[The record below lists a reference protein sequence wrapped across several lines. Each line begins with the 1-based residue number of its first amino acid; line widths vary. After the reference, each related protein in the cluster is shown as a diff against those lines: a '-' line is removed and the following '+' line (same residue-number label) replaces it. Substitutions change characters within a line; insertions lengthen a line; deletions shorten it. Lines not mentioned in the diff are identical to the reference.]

1 MIYNLWIEDSVEWHP
16 AKLPLFISPTIHFPS
31 WVVHSHWFSLYS
43 CLLWILSLSFIFVPI
58 FIHFDLIMTL
68 RKLQNGAAKFNQN
81 NILFLNYIPMFYSEI
96 IQQLSSSTVFLS
108 IYYLFVYWFIYS
120 FIYLLFIYLILVF
133 YREWKCK

>member
-1 MIYNLWIEDSVEWHP
+1 
-16 AKLPLFISPTIHFPS
+16 
-31 WVVHSHWFSLYS
+31 
-43 CLLWILSLSFIFVPI
+43 
-58 FIHFDLIMTL
+58 MTL

-108 IYYLFVYWFIYS
+108 IYYLFVYLFIYS